1 MIAPRVAPRRDPDQG
16 EPALPRFPV
25 LPLAL
30 LLALGMAACG
40 PSAPPG
46 GDAQIERGTAL
57 PPPGLTPPPAR
68 R

>member
-1 MIAPRVAPRRDPDQG
+1 
-16 EPALPRFPV
+16 V

-57 PPPGLTPPPAR
+57 PPPGLTPLPTQR
-68 R
+68 